1 LFFLLLR
8 LSSSIED
15 MSGDELISIDPLQL
29 QFPFELKKQ
38 ISCSFQ
44 LLNKTD
50 NPVAFKVKTTNPKK
64 YSVRPNNGVVLPRS
78 TFSVIVT
85 MQAQKEAP
93 VDMDCKDRFLVQSV
107 IAPPGSMAKDISPE
121 MFNKE
126 MGNRV
131 EECKLRVV
139 YVSPPRPPSPVPEES
154 EEVSSPRA
162 SDSSIGNSNSR
173 ELSDISVKLAE
184 SQDNSAKTRALL
196 SKLTEEKN
204 FSVQENNRLR
214 QELELWK
221 RKGRKNSGG
230 ISMFYAILIGLIGF
244 LIGYYLRSS

>member
-1 LFFLLLR
+1 MGG
-8 LSSSIED
+8 E
-15 MSGDELISIDPLQL
+15 ELISIDPLQL

-50 NPVAFKVKTTNPKK
+50 KHVAFKVKTTNPKK

-78 TFSVIVT
+78 TFNVIVT
-85 MQAQKEAP
+85 MQAQREVPA
-93 VDMDCKDRFLVQSV
+93 DMECKDRFLVQSV
-107 IAPPGSMAKDISPE
+107 VAPSGATAKDVNPE

-126 MGNRV
+126 LGNHV

-154 EEVSSPRA
+154 EDGSSPRA
-162 SDSSIGNSNSR
+162 SESSNGNSNTREHTDVSR
-173 ELSDISVKLAE
+173 KYTEP
-184 SQDNSAKTRALL
+184 QDNSAKARALI

-204 FSVQENNRLR
+204 STVLENNRLR
-214 QELELWK
+214 QELEFLR
-221 RKGRKNSGG
+221 RKGRKSSAGF
-230 ISMFYAILIGLIGF
+230 SVFYVFLVGLIGF
-244 LIGYYLRSS
+244 LLGYYLRS